1 MTRAESPPRTP
12 AQWGAFWWRSHS
24 VRVRLTLWYVGVMI
38 VVLGVYAVGVY
49 AFVSRSV
56 SQSLNDRLRADFFW
70 AAATVDE
77 GPDGLVMPAPQI
89 DLLLEEEAPWVQ
101 VWSDDGKQLLFI
113 NSEAMR
119 RPLPETQK
127 LAAQMDDSVVS
138 LATAGEPIRVMTAHS
153 YVCPCVEDP
162 ETFALIGKRRVA
174 LQVARSEEGMQKQLR
189 DLLLILMLGAPLA
202 VGVAG
207 LGGYALARRA
217 LAPIEEMAARARTIT
232 AERLGDRLP
241 VANPENEMGRLATVF
256 NETLGRLEASFDQM
270 RRFTTDV
277 SHELRT
283 PLTAIR
289 SVGEVGLRGHR
300 DESAYRGIIGSMLEE
315 VDRLG
320 SLVDRLLT
328 LSRAET
334 GQAKLSR
341 DAVDLSALADDVVS
355 HLSVL
360 AEEKH
365 QTLSIDRQATPVVSA
380 DRLVL
385 RQALISL
392 VDNAIKFTPASGQ
405 VRIRIAQTSHDAVV
419 EVIDTG
425 PGISGEARER
435 IFDRFYRANDANG
448 SGTGLGLSL
457 AKGAVEAIGGHLT
470 LAATGAGGT
479 AFRISIPR

>member
-1 MTRAESPPRTP
+1 MTR
-12 AQWGAFWWRSHS
+12 WWRSHS
-24 VRVRLTLWYVGVMI
+24 VRVRLTLWYVAVMI
-38 VVLGVYAVGVY
+38 VVLGVYAFGVY
-49 AFVSRSV
+49 TFVSRSV
-56 SQSLNDRLRADFFW
+56 SEALDQRLRADFYW

-77 GPDGLVMPAPQI
+77 GPDGLVMPAPQV

-113 NSEAMR
+113 NQEAMR
-119 RPLPETQK
+119 RPLSGAQQ
-127 LAAQMDDSVVS
+127 LAV
-138 LATAGEPIRVMTAHS
+138 AGADGVMSFSASGAPLRVMSGRS

-162 ETFALIGKRRVA
+162 NTFALIGKRRVVV
-174 LQVARSEEGMQKQLR
+174 QVARSEEGMQQQLR
-189 DLLLILMLGAPLA
+189 DLLLILVLGLPVA

-207 LGGYALARRA
+207 LGGYLLARRA
-217 LAPIEEMAARARTIT
+217 LAPIEEMTARARTIT

-256 NETLGRLEASFDQM
+256 NETLGRLEGSFDQM

-300 DESAYRGIIGSMLEE
+300 DETAYRGIIGSMLEE
-315 VDRLG
+315 VDRLA

-334 GQAKLSR
+334 HQGRLSR

-360 AEEKH
+360 AEEKR
-365 QTLSIDRQATPVVSA
+365 QTLSIDRRASPVVSA

-385 RQALISL
+385 RQALINL
-392 VDNAIKFTPASGQ
+392 VDNAIKFTPASGH
-405 VRIRIAQTSHDAVV
+405 VRIRIDQTAEDAVV
-419 EVIDTG
+419 EVIDSG
-425 PGISGEARER
+425 PGISHDARDR

-457 AKGAVEAIGGHLT
+457 AKGAVEALGGQLT
-470 LAATGAGGT
+470 LAATGATGT